1 MSDSRSNQI
10 NNILQSLCEMLSEL
24 SQDDLN
30 KVEDLIVNEYDVN
43 TTDENDNYRNLFID
57 ILYENEDDIDDFE
70 EDFEEDFDDE

>member
-30 KVEDLIVNEYDVN
+30 KVEDLIVNVYDVN

>member
-1 MSDSRSNQI
+1 MSDPRNNQI

-70 EDFEEDFDDE
+70 EDFDDE